1 MKKIVLKVKGM
12 MCTGCENR
20 IKNAVSLID
29 GVEEVLAS
37 HIDGIVNVSASD
49 DTKIDMVKEAIE
61 DLGFEIIEG

>member
-12 MCTGCENR
+12 MCVGCENR

-49 DTKIDMVKEAIE
+49 DAKIDMVKEAIE